1 MKAVNGIFIR
11 CYKPLTNNIYYRKI
25 LTRIKG
31 RRTMLYK
38 VLGKDIYKDFL
49 KALISDFEFIG
60 PVKKDKA
67 VYDFVPIKN
76 ISEMDTN
83 YKTTTI
89 PPAKKILFLPTE
101 RLVTYEVGKNIKVSP
116 VNESSEKILF
126 GINAWDINGMNFLD
140 EFFTRDFIDENYI
153 QKRKKL
159 IVIGMDSQPNENN
172 FALSMGT
179 EYARDGFDIY
189 LTELKDKYFVRIGT
203 ARGNEII
210 KKYTKASEASA
221 GDFKEYDR
229 YMDNYRMKF
238 NLNVDIKNFYDNFE
252 LIYND
257 EEFWKKIA
265 KNCYSCGSCNLVCPT
280 CFCFNVKD
288 DIELNLKKGNKTREW
303 DSCMI
308 PEYGLVAGGH
318 NFRADKENRLK
329 QRYRCKLKTFLDKF
343 GKYACV
349 GCGRCIEACLAKI
362 NIAEDINSVKKEVS
376 V

>member
-1 MKAVNGIFIR
+1 
-11 CYKPLTNNIYYRKI
+11 
-25 LTRIKG
+25 
-31 RRTMLYK
+31 MLYK

-210 KKYTKASEASA
+210 EKYTKSSEASA